1 MGPPF
6 SLIFGYSPS
15 PLKRHDC
22 RKKSVIHEGVY
33 HEANVPLSFQ
43 PSLSL
48 SYRLLS
54 GWGTRCPA
62 PGNIDP
68 SYGLDYIFQ
77 RLVSGSVHTSR
88 EINAEPQRYCSCC
101 FPISAHSRLIQAV
114 VAVEDARF
122 YSHPGFDLE
131 AIARAALVNLQ
142 SGDIEE
148 GASTITQQ
156 LVKNLF
162 LSPEQ
167 SLERKI
173 EELALAIDFEFRYSK
188 NEILSLYLNT
198 IYFGSGY
205 YGIYD
210 AAHGYFGK
218 DPSQLSL
225 PEAAMLA
232 GIPNAP
238 SLYSPYESFLM
249 AKKRQFVVLDAMVR
263 AGYIDERTATEAKIE
278 PLYLAH

>member
-1 MGPPF
+1 MKKFFRFLLSLLLAFFIGFFLSGGRDVLRPETLTRIADWLMAAPA
-6 SLIFGYSPS
+6 SPSERESTSPRGTAAGTSNASPWESLRRLIFLPDAVNERV
-15 PLKRHDC
+15 PAH
-22 RKKSVIHEGVY
+22 HF
-33 HEANVPLSFQ
+33 VPLDRM
-43 PSLSL
+43 PP
-48 SYRLLS
+48 RLL
-54 GWGTRCPA
+54 
-62 PGNIDP
+62 
-68 SYGLDYIFQ
+68 
-77 RLVSGSVHTSR
+77 
-88 EINAEPQRYCSCC
+88 
-101 FPISAHSRLIQAV
+101 QAI

-142 SGDIEE
+142 SGEIEE
-148 GASTITQQ
+148 GGSTITQQ

-167 SLERKI
+167 SLSRKI
-173 EELALAIDFEFRYSK
+173 EEVALAIDVECRYSK
-188 NEILSLYLNT
+188 NEILALYLNT

-218 DPSQLSL
+218 DPSLLSL

-232 GIPNAP
+232 GLPNAP

-249 AKKRQFVVLDAMVR
+249 AKKRQFIVLDAMVR
-263 AGYIDERTATEAKIE
+263 TGYIDERTATEAKIE

>member
-1 MGPPF
+1 MKKFFRFLLSLLLAFFIGFFLSGGRDVLRPETLTRIADWLTAAPA
-6 SLIFGYSPS
+6 SPSERESTSPRGTAAGTSNSSPWESLRRLIFLPDAVNERV
-15 PLKRHDC
+15 PAH
-22 RKKSVIHEGVY
+22 HF
-33 HEANVPLSFQ
+33 VPLDRM
-43 PSLSL
+43 PP
-48 SYRLLS
+48 RLL
-54 GWGTRCPA
+54 
-62 PGNIDP
+62 
-68 SYGLDYIFQ
+68 
-77 RLVSGSVHTSR
+77 
-88 EINAEPQRYCSCC
+88 
-101 FPISAHSRLIQAV
+101 QAI

-142 SGDIEE
+142 SGEIEE
-148 GASTITQQ
+148 GGSTITQQ

-167 SLERKI
+167 SLARKI
-173 EELALAIDFEFRYSK
+173 EEVALAIDVECRYSK
-188 NEILSLYLNT
+188 NEILALYLNT

-218 DPSQLSL
+218 EPSLLSL

-232 GIPNAP
+232 GLPNAP

-249 AKKRQFVVLDAMVR
+249 AKKRQFIVLDAMVR
-263 AGYIDERTATEAKIE
+263 TGYIDERTATEAKIE

>member
-1 MGPPF
+1 MKKFFRFLLSLLLAFFIGFFLSGGRDVLRPETLTRIADWLTAAPASPSERESTF
-6 SLIFGYSPS
+6 PRGATASTSNSSPWESLRRLIFLPDAVNERV
-15 PLKRHDC
+15 PAH
-22 RKKSVIHEGVY
+22 HF
-33 HEANVPLSFQ
+33 VPLDRM
-43 PSLSL
+43 PP
-48 SYRLLS
+48 RLL
-54 GWGTRCPA
+54 
-62 PGNIDP
+62 
-68 SYGLDYIFQ
+68 
-77 RLVSGSVHTSR
+77 
-88 EINAEPQRYCSCC
+88 
-101 FPISAHSRLIQAV
+101 QAI

-142 SGDIEE
+142 SGEIEE
-148 GASTITQQ
+148 GGSTITQQ

-167 SLERKI
+167 SLSRKI
-173 EELALAIDFEFRYSK
+173 EEVALAIDVECRYSK
-188 NEILSLYLNT
+188 NEILALYLNT

-218 DPSQLSL
+218 EPSLLSL

-232 GIPNAP
+232 GLPNAP

-249 AKKRQFVVLDAMVR
+249 AKKRQFIVLDAMVR
-263 AGYIDERTATEAKIE
+263 TGYIDERTATEAKIE

>member
-1 MGPPF
+1 MKKIVRFLLSLLLAFFIGFFLSGGRDVLRPETVTRIADWLTAPASSTSSAEHDPTPPRSAF
-6 SLIFGYSPS
+6 SSSSSPFES
-15 PLKRHDC
+15 LRRLVFLPDAVNERVSAQHF
-22 RKKSVIHEGVY
+22 
-33 HEANVPLSFQ
+33 VPLDRM
-43 PSLSL
+43 P
-48 SYRLLS
+48 
-54 GWGTRCPA
+54 P
-62 PGNIDP
+62 
-68 SYGLDYIFQ
+68 
-77 RLVSGSVHTSR
+77 
-88 EINAEPQRYCSCC
+88 
-101 FPISAHSRLIQAV
+101 RLIQAIV
-114 VAVEDARF
+114 SVEDARF

-142 SGDIEE
+142 SGEIEE

-167 SLERKI
+167 SFSRKV
-173 EELALAIDFEFRYSK
+173 EEVALAIDFECRYSK
-188 NEILSLYLNT
+188 NEILALYLNT

-218 DPSQLSL
+218 EPSLLSL

-232 GIPNAP
+232 GLPNAP

-249 AKKRQFVVLDAMVR
+249 AKKRQFIVLDAMVR
-263 AGYIDERTATEAKIE
+263 TGYIDERTATEAKIE

>member
-1 MGPPF
+1 MKNLSRFLLSLLLAFFIGFFLSGGSDVLRPETLTRIADWIRAPDAAHGTAVPRHEEGAAEA
-6 SLIFGYSPS
+6 SSVERLSRLIFLPDAVNARV
-15 PLKRHDC
+15 PAH
-22 RKKSVIHEGVY
+22 HF
-33 HEANVPLSFQ
+33 VPLD
-43 PSLSL
+43 
-48 SYRLLS
+48 RL
-54 GWGTRCPA
+54 P
-62 PGNIDP
+62 P
-68 SYGLDYIFQ
+68 
-77 RLVSGSVHTSR
+77 
-88 EINAEPQRYCSCC
+88 
-101 FPISAHSRLIQAV
+101 RLIQAI

-122 YSHPGFDLE
+122 YTHPGFDLE

-142 SGDIEE
+142 SGEIEE

-167 SLERKI
+167 SFARKV
-173 EELALAIDFEFRYSK
+173 EEVALAIDFECRYSK
-188 NEILSLYLNT
+188 NEILALYLNT

-218 DPSQLSL
+218 EPSLLSL

-232 GIPNAP
+232 GLPNAP

-249 AKKRQFVVLDAMVR
+249 AKKRQFIVLDAMVR
-263 AGYIDERTATEAKIE
+263 VGYIDERTATEAKIE

>member
-1 MGPPF
+1 MKQMSRFLF
-6 SLIFGYSPS
+6 SLLLAFLIGFFLAGGRDVLRPETLTHFTDWITSSSTSPPES
-15 PLKRHDC
+15 
-22 RKKSVIHEGVY
+22 S
-33 HEANVPLSFQ
+33 A
-43 PSLSL
+43 PSSQ
-48 SYRLLS
+48 STPRTS
-54 GWGTRCPA
+54 D
-62 PGNIDP
+62 IDP
-68 SYGLDYIFQ
+68 DVSPWQRIHRLIFLPDAVNERVSTQ
-77 RLVSGSVHTSR
+77 HFIPVDRLP
-88 EINAEPQRYCSCC
+88 N
-101 FPISAHSRLIQAV
+101 RLIQAV

-167 SLERKI
+167 SLERKM

-263 AGYIDERTATEAKIE
+263 AGYIDERTATGAKIE

>member
-1 MGPPF
+1 MKKFFRFLLSLLLAFFIGFFLSGGRDVLRPETLTRIADWFTAAPASPPERESASPRGAAAGTANS
-6 SLIFGYSPS
+6 SLWESLRRLVFLPDAVNERV
-15 PLKRHDC
+15 PAH
-22 RKKSVIHEGVY
+22 HF
-33 HEANVPLSFQ
+33 VPLDRM
-43 PSLSL
+43 PP
-48 SYRLLS
+48 RLL
-54 GWGTRCPA
+54 
-62 PGNIDP
+62 
-68 SYGLDYIFQ
+68 
-77 RLVSGSVHTSR
+77 
-88 EINAEPQRYCSCC
+88 
-101 FPISAHSRLIQAV
+101 QAI

-142 SGDIEE
+142 SGEIEE
-148 GASTITQQ
+148 GGSTITQQ

-167 SLERKI
+167 SLSRKI
-173 EELALAIDFEFRYSK
+173 EEVALAIDVECRYSK
-188 NEILSLYLNT
+188 NEILALYLNT

-218 DPSQLSL
+218 EPSLLSL

-232 GIPNAP
+232 GLPNAP

-249 AKKRQFVVLDAMVR
+249 AKKRQFIVLDAMVR
-263 AGYIDERTATEAKIE
+263 TGCIDERTATEAKIE